1 MSEKI
6 TGYDKYLSE
15 LKNGSTE
22 LTYEQWLIKKNDQQ
36 KGLLLIA
43 VIASTFI
50 FFWMV
55 RFQVLIFKALFKFIK
70 VPLKDD
76 IKYGR
81 STAIFMAV
89 ALVLV
94 MIVNLEDIDKN
105 IRLVLVLPLALF
117 GNWFFYS
124 LMLRLTNF
132 GLPLFYFWKKN

>member
-6 TGYDKYLSE
+6 TGYDVYLNE

-36 KGLLLIA
+36 KGFLLLA

-50 FFWMV
+50 IFWMV
-55 RFQVLIFKALFKFIK
+55 RFQVLIFKALFKFMR

-76 IKYGR
+76 IKYGKGF
-81 STAIFMAV
+81 TIFMAV

-94 MIVNLEDIDKN
+94 MIVYIEDIDKN
-105 IRLVLVLPLALF
+105 LRLVIVLPLALF

-124 LMLRLTNF
+124 LMLRLTNL
-132 GLPLFYFWKKN
+132 GLPLYYFWKK